1 MKKDNLKSIIVLTA
15 ICLVVSAL
23 LAAINYV
30 TKPIIEKNAFLKENA
45 SLAEVLPGAKDFE
58 EADMPSDAAECV
70 TGIYKE
76 SGGAGYAVTI
86 STTSAY
92 SGAPMTFTLGVGTDG
107 KVTGIVMTNYS
118 ETKDFGAEYP
128 ESYIGVDADSAEDV
142 DLVSGVTYSSTA
154 FRNAVKGA
162 LDAVK
167 LAEEAGK

>member
-58 EADMPSDAAECV
+58 EADIPSDAAECV

-76 SGGAGYAVTI
+76 SGGAGYAVTL
-86 STTSAY
+86 SATSAY
-92 SGAPMTFTLGVGTDG
+92 SGAPMTFTLGVGPDG